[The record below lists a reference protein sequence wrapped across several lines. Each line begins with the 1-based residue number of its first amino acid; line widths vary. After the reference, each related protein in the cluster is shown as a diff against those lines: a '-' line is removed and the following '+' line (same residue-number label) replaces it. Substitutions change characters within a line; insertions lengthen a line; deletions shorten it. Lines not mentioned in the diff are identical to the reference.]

1 MQNAMNK
8 NDLKLLY
15 IIMLEDCHYTFRFC
29 KSRKRCIMEQKQIF
43 AAVARH
49 FGATFQ
55 EIGDFLKCTHA
66 TVFNLVKRAWGY
78 MDVYPDVKRRY
89 YRIRD
94 EFEYRARIFP
104 LWIND

>member
-1 MQNAMNK
+1 MNK
-8 NDLKLLY
+8 NDLELLY
-15 IIMLEDCHYTFRFC
+15 DIMVEDCHYTFRLC
-29 KSRKRCIMEQKQIF
+29 KSRERYIMDQKFIF

-55 EIGDFLKCTHA
+55 EIGDFLMCNHA

-78 MDVYPDVKRRY
+78 MDVYPEVKRHY

-104 LWIND
+104 LWVND